1 MVFEEILNLAISNGL
16 WAVLFL
22 MLLVYV
28 LKDSRRRE
36 IKYQETIASLNA
48 SLSIV
53 ENIKEDIQEIKT
65 TIQSHVQGEKK
76 NE

>member
-65 TIQSHVQGEKK
+65 TIQSHVQGEKG

>member
-65 TIQSHVQGEKK
+65 TIQSHVQGEKE

>member
-1 MVFEEILNLAISNGL
+1 M
-16 WAVLFL
+16 
-22 MLLVYV
+22 YV

-65 TIQSHVQGEKK
+65 TIQSHVQGEKE

>member
-16 WAVLFL
+16 WAVFFL

-65 TIQSHVQGEKK
+65 TIQSHVQGEKE

>member
-36 IKYQETIASLNA
+36 IKY
-48 SLSIV
+48 
-53 ENIKEDIQEIKT
+53 
-65 TIQSHVQGEKK
+65 
-76 NE
+76 